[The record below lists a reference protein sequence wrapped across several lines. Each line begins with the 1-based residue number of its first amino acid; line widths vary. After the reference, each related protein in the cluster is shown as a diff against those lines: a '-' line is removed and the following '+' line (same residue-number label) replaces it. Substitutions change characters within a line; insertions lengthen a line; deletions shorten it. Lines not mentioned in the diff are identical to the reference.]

1 MSGAF
6 LTESLNVTPWLSGT
20 GLTKPSPNMF
30 KTNYCYAKTTNPS
43 VPIGNTKEVAPA
55 NIMTNDIFALD
66 VVRSVMELRHVLELR
81 GFNALTP
88 YRPDAWE
95 RLLS

>member
-55 NIMTNDIFALD
+55 DIMTNGIFALD
-66 VVRSVMELRHVLELR
+66 AVRLAMELRHVLKLR
-81 GFNALTP
+81 NLKELTP
-88 YRPDAWE
+88 YKLDIWE
-95 RLLS
+95 